1 MKSLKLNKL
10 NQNSLSKDQMKKV
23 RGGESNLCTCGCC
36 YAGSGGSS
44 TVDNAIANNEGGL
57 YSPNCDK
64 ATD

>member
-1 MKSLKLNKL
+1 
-10 NQNSLSKDQMKKV
+10 MKKV

-44 TVDNAIANNEGGL
+44 TVDNAIANNDGGL